1 MASPGL
7 CCVKRVSDICILES
21 MIGVSSKN
29 LMVMTCE
36 PRFDRET
43 TLEIVYSWI
52 GHGLNETL
60 PLILFNSYKRVV
72 FTSSIGAVYMNPNRD
87 PQAIVD

>member
-1 MASPGL
+1 MGHKVDLSEVIALSDKVKTASNEVEAGIEKVLDHISSLRDMASPGL

-36 PRFDRET
+36 PRFDKET
-43 TLEIVYSWI
+43 TLEIVY
-52 GHGLNETL
+52 
-60 PLILFNSYKRVV
+60 
-72 FTSSIGAVYMNPNRD
+72 VY
-87 PQAIVD
+87 